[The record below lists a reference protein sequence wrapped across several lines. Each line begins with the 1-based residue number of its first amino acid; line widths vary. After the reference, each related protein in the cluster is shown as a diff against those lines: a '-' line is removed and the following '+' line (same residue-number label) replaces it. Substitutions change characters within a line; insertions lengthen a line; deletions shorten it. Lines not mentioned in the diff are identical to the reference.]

1 METIMD
7 KLLAMLQETLKRIE
21 TLAKQISEFRTA
33 LNQTEVPKKF
43 SDLGERFAAQVD
55 EAARAALNNLRQA
68 EVIVKEAT
76 TPGTKPETKPVKA
89 DVLARQFR
97 SVIESIQRE
106 AQQQPEGDIGVTLKT
121 VDVEVK
127 GLIVVEGDSAAIVT
141 PTPDRAV
148 DPGQLSTIRLS
159 YGSVPLLRTAATTP
173 TPGTKEG

>member
-1 METIMD
+1 MD
-7 KLLAMLQETLKRIE
+7 KLLAMLQDTLKRIE
-21 TLAKQISEFRTA
+21 TLAKQITEFRTT
-33 LNQTEVPKKF
+33 LNQTDVPKKF

-68 EVIVKEAT
+68 EVILKET
-76 TPGTKPETKPVKA
+76 STPATKPVKA

-97 SVIESIQRE
+97 SVIENIQRE
-106 AQQQPEGDIGVTLKT
+106 AQQQPEGEIGVTLKT

-127 GLIVVEGDSAAIVT
+127 GLIVVEGDSAAIIT

-159 YGSVPLLRTAATTP
+159 YGSVPLLRTTVP
-173 TPGTKEG
+173 PGIKEN

>member
-1 METIMD
+1 MD
-7 KLLAMLQETLKRIE
+7 KLLAIFQDMAKRIE
-21 TLAKQISEFRTA
+21 TLGKQIAEFRSA
-33 LNQTEVPKKF
+33 LNQTDVPKKF

-55 EAARAALNNLRQA
+55 EAARAAQNSLREA
-68 EVIVKEAT
+68 EAIVKET
-76 TPGTKPETKPVKA
+76 TKPATKPVKA

-106 AQQQPEGDIGVTLKT
+106 AQQQPEGEIGVTLKT

-159 YGSVPLLRTAATTP
+159 YGSVPVLRPAP
-173 TPGTKEG
+173 PDIKER